1 MNMGMNNFN
10 GGINGMNANAST
22 INPAM
27 LGASGPGNI
36 NPAMVMQHSP
46 NASHAGGMNASMS
59 GISAQ
64 FSGLSP
70 QEMQLMQE
78 KAMQRQATTRMNMG
92 NIGGMIGEFHREK
105 SRVSLHCCGNTFHI
119 S

>member
-1 MNMGMNNFN
+1 
-10 GGINGMNANAST
+10 
-22 INPAM
+22 
-27 LGASGPGNI
+27 
-36 NPAMVMQHSP
+36 
-46 NASHAGGMNASMS
+46 MNASMS

-92 NIGGMIGEFHREK
+92 NIGGMIGEFHKEK
-105 SRVSLHCCGNTFHI
+105 ISGFSSLLWQHFSYFMI
-119 S
+119 VYK